1 MAIMKREPGLM
12 GLAKQKA
19 KRQGM
24 YQVPKR
30 YQPQGGEEEY
40 PVFVTKEEMALLKK
54 QGGSGHM
61 TPFGIPSFDKDVRG
75 TAGTRREEKRK
86 DAQRVQSGDT
96 SSRRLQDINRGR
108 DSGSGNRKK
117 RKSKPKKAKK
127 TYSLSYD
134 KSKSLM
140 ENIERIDVG
149 GWLKSLKPAER
160 PPDIRFETDPK
171 KIQDYLRNNPEKAKD
186 AVGKMGGPEAK
197 AAMDSPEAK
206 KAEAYAKDRQED
218 YEKGQSLTRQREEA
232 TIGRMKDA
240 SGKFEG
246 EAGYDA
252 STAKRDITD
261 SFEGYKQQAK
271 GLGAESKELTK
282 GFGEDVTKL
291 QGYQSQFDT
300 MAKDAKTRGDTAET
314 DYGDAAE
321 TGAGKLEG
329 VGEDARETFDAGA
342 EDVGTVKDQFGKEGF
357 QKDIRG
363 MSEAALDSDLGQ
375 RDAELLK
382 GRMEEQRM
390 ASTKGSEE
398 KLRRELAQ
406 SGASPAEIAAKV
418 AQFQSQ
424 QATSQ
429 SQAGRSEALQA
440 NIQGRQMGQQSLSQA
455 AQLKGQ
461 EAGMAGK
468 QAGLAVQQAQ
478 LKGQGLA
485 MEGQMAQAG
494 AGMRMQGIQTGAQ
507 LGFQGADQQASMMGQ
522 GIGAV
527 QAAGAARQQ
536 QMGGLDQQGQ
546 FIDQQGGYTQ
556 SQLADVVAQETQ
568 AYQEEQ
574 ARLTRS
580 AQGTPDDPRWRP
592 PEQTAA
598 VMPAT
603 GGLPPGT
610 TTAQPPPTMVAGG
623 PPGRPGMQART
634 AGAGIAQP
642 GGIMG
647 QPTDQVMAERK
658 RKQLAAGYATA

>member
-1 MAIMKREPGLM
+1 MAMMKREPGLM

-24 YQVPKR
+24 YEVPKR

-40 PVFVTKEEMALLKK
+40 PVFATQKEINLIK
-54 QGGSGHM
+54 QQTGSKGTP
-61 TPFGIPSFDKDVRG
+61 TPFGIMSLQPPGGFSGGAREGKYGGGR
-75 TAGTRREEKRK
+75 TA
-86 DAQRVQSGDT
+86 AQGGQFGD
-96 SSRRLQDINRGR
+96 SYGPGR
-108 DSGSGNRKK
+108 DRKEDAIS
-117 RKSKPKKAKK
+117 RPKPKAKK
-127 TYSLSYD
+127 KD
-134 KSKSLM
+134 KYKIGYNKNKSLW
-140 ENIERIDVG
+140 ENIKSINVP
-149 GWLKSLKPAER
+149 GWIKQEWDKLDFSGKPSGNL
-160 PPDIRFETDPK
+160 TDAQK
-171 KIQDYLRNNPEKAKD
+171 MEHIKNNPD
-186 AVGKMGGPEAK
+186 AQQQVMGSLGGPEA
-197 AAMDSPEAK
+197 AAAAAASAK
-206 KAEAYAKDRQED
+206 KEAYEKDRMED
-218 YEKGQSLTRQREEA
+218 YQKGQELSRRRDEA

-246 EAGYDA
+246 EEGYDA
-252 STAKRDITD
+252 STATRDITD
-261 SFEGYKQQAK
+261 SFEGYKQ
-271 GLGAESKELTK
+271 ETKELTK
-282 GFGEDVTKL
+282 GFGEDVEKL
-291 QGYQSQFDT
+291 GAYQGKFDT
-300 MAKDAKTRGDTAET
+300 MAGEAKTRGDEAET
-314 DYGDAAE
+314 AYTEAGE
-321 TGAGKLEG
+321 TGAGKLED

>member
-1 MAIMKREPGLM
+1 MAMIKRAPGLM

-19 KRQGM
+19 KREGM

-40 PVFVTKEEMALLKK
+40 PAFVNKEEMALLKK
-54 QGGSGHM
+54 QGGSGHI
-61 TPFGIPSFDKDVRG
+61 TPYGIPSFATDDDFVSQTG
-75 TAGTRREEKRK
+75 GGDAGNFG
-86 DAQRVQSGDT
+86 Q
-96 SSRRLQDINRGR
+96 RGR
-108 DSGSGNRKK
+108 NERDFSYNPADLFNPNKK
-117 RKSKPKKAKK
+117 V
-127 TYSLSYD
+127 
-134 KSKSLM
+134 
-140 ENIERIDVG
+140 DVG
-149 GWLKSLKPAER
+149 GWMKDKFGGGDASNIRRGEGMSGSGRDMPEYSDPLLRGGMEKERQKKREEEERKAAEAQAR
-160 PPDIRFETDPK
+160 
-171 KIQDYLRNNPEKAKD
+171 KD
-186 AVGKMGGPEAK
+186 AY
-197 AAMDSPEAK
+197 D
-206 KAEAYAKDRQED
+206 KDRMED
-218 YEKGQSLTRQREEA
+218 YEKGQELSRRRDAATR
-232 TIGRMKDA
+232 GRMKDA

-261 SFEGYKQQAK
+261 SFEGYKQ
-271 GLGAESKELTK
+271 ETKELTK
-282 GFGEDVTKL
+282 GFGEDVEKL
-291 QGYQSQFDT
+291 GAYQSKFDT
-300 MAKDAKTRGDTAET
+300 MAGEAKTRGDEAET
-314 DYGDAAE
+314 AYGEAAE

-329 VGEDARETFDAGA
+329 VGEDARKAFDAGA
-342 EDVGTVKDQFGKEGF
+342 EDVSTVKDQFGKEGF

-406 SGASPAEIAAKV
+406 SGASPSEIAAKV

-485 MEGQMAQAG
+485 MEGQMAQTG
-494 AGMRMQGIQTGAQ
+494 AGMRMQGIQGGAQ
-507 LGFQGADQQASMMGQ
+507 LGFAGADQQASMMGQ

-527 QAAGAARQQ
+527 QAAGGARQQ
-536 QMGGLDQQGQ
+536 QMGGISEQA
-546 FIDQQGGYTQ
+546 GYTQ
-556 SQLADVVAQETQ
+556 AQLADTVAQETQ

-574 ARLTRS
+574 SRLTRN

-592 PEQTAA
+592 PEQTAEVA
-598 VMPAT
+598 PAT

-610 TTAQPPPTMVAGG
+610 TTAQPPPGTAGG
-623 PPGRPGMQART
+623 APGPPPASAVASLTGSGGANPPGRMMG
-634 AGAGIAQP
+634 GGIAQP

-647 QPTDQVMAERK
+647 QQAPMGQQGGPMSPEQQQAMNAQQEKMRK
-658 RKQLAAGYATA
+658 ARMQGFKQTA